1 MAGERTYDVVL
12 FGATGFTGGLTAE
25 YLARHAPPGLRWAL
39 AGRNP
44 DRLAAMRGRLA
55 TINPA
60 LAELPLLTA
69 DATDADS
76 LRAVAESARVVASTV
91 GPYIHHGEPL
101 VAACAR
107 AGTDYL
113 DITGESEFV
122 DLMYVRHHAE
132 ATRTGARLVHT
143 CGFDSIPHDLGVWF
157 TVKQLPA
164 DVPITVDGYVRAGG
178 RFSAGTY
185 HSALTT
191 FSRTGQASRA
201 ARDRRAVEPRPTDR
215 RVRAVPGRLARS
227 AELRIWTVPL
237 PTIDPQ
243 VVRRSAAARP
253 EYGPDF
259 RYRHFAAVKRLPTV
273 LASAAGL
280 GALVGL
286 VKLPPTRRWLLGRLA
301 SGQGPTAQQRAA
313 SWFRVRFVGTGG
325 GQRVVTEVAGG
336 DPGYDETAKMLAE
349 SALCLALDELPPTTG
364 QLTPVAAMGD
374 ALLDRLIRAG
384 LTFRVLKQ
392 GATTP
397 GPETAPK
404 PGPEAAPK
412 PGAGAPA

>member
-1 MAGERTYDVVL
+1 MAVQRTYDVVL

-25 YLARHAPPGLRWAL
+25 YLARHAPAGLRWAL

-44 DRLAAMRGRLA
+44 QRLAAVRDRLAAIDPGLA
-55 TINPA
+55 D
-60 LAELPLLTA
+60 LSLLTA
-69 DATDADS
+69 DVTDADS
-76 LRAVAESARVVASTV
+76 LRAVAECSRVVASTV

-113 DITGESEFV
+113 DITGEPEFV

-132 ATRTGARLVHT
+132 ATRTGARLVHA
-143 CGFDSIPHDLGVWF
+143 CGFDSVPHDLGVWF
-157 TVKQLPA
+157 TVRQLPA

-185 HSALTT
+185 QSALTA

-201 ARDRRAVEPRPTDR
+201 ARERRAVEPRPTER

-227 AELRIWTVPL
+227 AELGIWTVPL

-273 LASAAGL
+273 LVGAAGL

-286 VKLPPTRRWLLGRLA
+286 VKLPPSRRWLLGRLA
-301 SGQGPTAQQRAA
+301 SGQGPTAQQRAS
-313 SWFRVRFVGTGG
+313 SWFRVRFVGSGG

-349 SALCLALDELPPTTG
+349 SALCLALDELPPTAG

-374 ALLDRLIRAG
+374 ALLDRLVRAG
-384 LTFRVLKQ
+384 LTFRVL
-392 GATTP
+392 
-397 GPETAPK
+397 ER
-404 PGPEAAPK
+404 
-412 PGAGAPA
+412 PA

>member
-1 MAGERTYDVVL
+1 MAVERTYDVVL

-25 YLARHAPPGLRWAL
+25 YLARHAPAGLRWAL

-44 DRLAAMRGRLA
+44 QRLAAVRDRLAAIDQGLA
-55 TINPA
+55 D
-60 LAELPLLTA
+60 LPLLTA
-69 DATDADS
+69 DVTDADS
-76 LRAVAESARVVASTV
+76 LRAVADSARVVASTV

-113 DITGESEFV
+113 DITGEPEFV

-132 ATRTGARLVHT
+132 AARTGARLVHA
-143 CGFDSIPHDLGVWF
+143 CGFDSIPHDLGAWF

-185 HSALTT
+185 HSALTA
-191 FSRTGQASRA
+191 FSRSGQASRA

-227 AELRIWTVPL
+227 KELGIWTVPL

-243 VVRRSAAARP
+243 VVRRTAAARP

-273 LASAAGL
+273 LAGAAGL
-280 GALVGL
+280 GALIGL
-286 VKLPPTRRWLLGRLA
+286 VKLPPSRRWLLGRLA
-301 SGQGPTAQQRAA
+301 SGQGPTAQQRAS

-349 SALCLALDELPPTTG
+349 SALCLALDELPTTAG

-374 ALLDRLIRAG
+374 ALFDRLVRAG
-384 LTFRVLKQ
+384 LTFRVLERS
-392 GATTP
+392 A
-397 GPETAPK
+397 
-404 PGPEAAPK
+404 
-412 PGAGAPA
+412 

>member
-39 AGRNP
+39 AGRNA
-44 DRLAAMRGRLA
+44 DRLAAVRDRLA
-55 TINPA
+55 AIDPT
-60 LAELPLLTA
+60 LADLPLLTA
-69 DATDADS
+69 DVTDAGS

-91 GPYIHHGEPL
+91 GPYVHHGEPL

-132 ATRTGARLVHT
+132 ATATGARLVHA

-185 HSALTT
+185 HSALTA
-191 FSRTGQASRA
+191 FARTGEASRA
-201 ARDRRAVEPRPTDR
+201 ARARRAVEPRPTDR
-215 RVRAVPGRLARS
+215 RVRAVPGKLARS
-227 AELRIWTVPL
+227 AELGIWTVPL

-243 VVRRSAAARP
+243 VIRRSAAARP

-273 LASAAGL
+273 LVSAVGL

-286 VKLPPTRRWLLGRLA
+286 VKVPPTRRWLLGRLA
-301 SGQGPTAQQRAA
+301 SGQGPTPQQRAS

-325 GQRVVTEVAGG
+325 GRRVVTEVAGG
-336 DPGYDETAKMLAE
+336 DPGYDETAKMLGE
-349 SALCLALDELPPTTG
+349 SALCLALDDLPPTAG
-364 QLTPVAAMGD
+364 QLSPVAAMGD
-374 ALLDRLIRAG
+374 ALLDRLVRAG

-392 GATTP
+392 DESAPTP
-397 GPETAPK
+397 AAAK
-404 PGPEAAPK
+404 PDAA
-412 PGAGAPA
+412 ARDAEPAA

>member
-1 MAGERTYDVVL
+1 MREQRTYDVVL

-25 YLARHAPPGLRWAL
+25 YLARTAPPGLRWAL

-44 DRLAAMRGRLA
+44 GKLAGVRDRLAAIDPELA
-55 TINPA
+55 G
-60 LAELPLLTA
+60 LPLLTA
-69 DATDADS
+69 DVTDAGS
-76 LRAVAESARVVASTV
+76 LRAVAESARVVATTV
-91 GPYIHHGEPL
+91 GPYVHHGEPL

-113 DITGESEFV
+113 DITGEPEFV

-132 ATRTGARLVHT
+132 AERTGARLVHA

-157 TVKQLPA
+157 TLKHLPD
-164 DVPITVDGYVRAGG
+164 DVPIAVDGFVRAGG
-178 RFSAGTY
+178 KFSAGTY
-185 HSALTT
+185 HSALTA
-191 FSRTGQASRA
+191 FSRTAEASRA
-201 ARDRRAVEPRPTDR
+201 ARERRQVEPRPPGR
-215 RVRAVPGRLARS
+215 RVRAVPGRVARS
-227 AELRIWTVPL
+227 TELGMWTVPL

-273 LASAAGL
+273 LAAGAGL
-280 GALVGL
+280 GALVAL

-301 SGQGPTAQQRAA
+301 SGQGPTPQQRAR

-325 GQRVVTEVAGG
+325 GRRVLTEVAGG

-349 SALCLALDELPPTTG
+349 SALCLAGDELPGTAG
-364 QLTPVAAMGD
+364 QVTPVTAMGD
-374 ALLDRLIRAG
+374 ALLDRLVRAG
-384 LTFRVLKQ
+384 MTFRVLD
-392 GATTP
+392 TP
-397 GPETAPK
+397 S
-404 PGPEAAPK
+404 
-412 PGAGAPA
+412 

>member
-1 MAGERTYDVVL
+1 
-12 FGATGFTGGLTAE
+12 
-25 YLARHAPPGLRWAL
+25 
-39 AGRNP
+39 
-44 DRLAAMRGRLA
+44 
-55 TINPA
+55 
-60 LAELPLLTA
+60 
-69 DATDADS
+69 
-76 LRAVAESARVVASTV
+76 
-91 GPYIHHGEPL
+91 
-101 VAACAR
+101 
-107 AGTDYL
+107 
-113 DITGESEFV
+113 
-122 DLMYVRHHAE
+122 MYVRHHAE
-132 ATRTGARLVHT
+132 ATRTGARLVHA
-143 CGFDSIPHDLGVWF
+143 CGFDSVPHDLGVWF

-185 HSALTT
+185 HSALTA
-191 FSRTGQASRA
+191 FSRTGQASQA

-227 AELRIWTVPL
+227 AELGIWTVPL

-273 LASAAGL
+273 LAGAAGL
-280 GALVGL
+280 GALIGL
-286 VKLPPTRRWLLGRLA
+286 VKLPPSRRWLLGRLA
-301 SGQGPTAQQRAA
+301 SGQGPTAQQRAS

-349 SALCLALDELPPTTG
+349 SALCLALDELPPTAG

-374 ALLDRLIRAG
+374 ALLDRLVRAG

-392 GATTP
+392 
-397 GPETAPK
+397 ETREP
-404 PGPEAAPK
+404 AA
-412 PGAGAPA
+412 